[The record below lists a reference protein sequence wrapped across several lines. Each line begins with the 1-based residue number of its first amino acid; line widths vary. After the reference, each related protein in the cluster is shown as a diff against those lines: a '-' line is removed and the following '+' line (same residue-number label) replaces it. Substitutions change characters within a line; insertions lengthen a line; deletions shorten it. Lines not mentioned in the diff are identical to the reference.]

1 MTAITQDQ
9 EDMMRAYMFGAVDAA
24 NWGINRNP
32 YKAPSLSASYELG
45 FIFGISGIQPQEQSN
60 DI

>member
-24 NWGINRNP
+24 NWGLNCNK
-32 YKAPSLSASYELG
+32 YKAPSLSAAYELG

-60 DI
+60 DN